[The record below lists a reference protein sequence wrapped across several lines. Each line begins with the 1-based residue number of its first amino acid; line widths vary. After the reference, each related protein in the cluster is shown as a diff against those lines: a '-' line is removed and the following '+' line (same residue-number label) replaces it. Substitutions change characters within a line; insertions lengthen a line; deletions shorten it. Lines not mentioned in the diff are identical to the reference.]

1 MDGYKISF
9 ASMNPSLAILAQPVN
24 DSVSKSFISLYVLCS
39 GGRVGEARIETTCKQ
54 NTFVSGGLDMPSAV
68 ASGYSTTR

>member
-9 ASMNPSLAILAQPVN
+9 ASMNPSLAVLAQPVN
-24 DSVSKSFISLYVLCS
+24 DSVSKSFISLYLCS

-54 NTFVSGGLDMPSAV
+54 NNFC
-68 ASGYSTTR
+68 